1 MNILIGCEYS
11 GIVREAF
18 RKKGHCAYSCDLL
31 PADDESEWHIQNDV
45 LSAINETLPW
55 DLIILHP
62 PCTALAV
69 SGNAHYATG
78 KPKHDERL
86 RSLKWTL
93 QLWEAAKRKAPMV
106 ALENPVG
113 ILSKYMGKPSI
124 IQPYEFGH
132 DASKK
137 TCLWL
142 HNLPP
147 LKSGK
152 YIEPRMVGG
161 MPRWSNQTDSGQNV
175 LGPSPDR
182 WKIRSTT
189 YQGIAGAMADQWGA
203 YEKKPIR

>member
-1 MNILIGCEYS
+1 MDILIGCEYS

-18 RKKGHCAYSCDLL
+18 RKKGHRVYSCDLL
-31 PADDESEWHIQNDV
+31 PADDNSEWHIQNDV
-45 LSAINETLPW
+45 VDAINKTFNW

-69 SGNAHYATG
+69 SGNAHYAPG
-78 KPKHDERL
+78 KPKHAERL
-86 RSLKWTL
+86 ASLEWTIS
-93 QLWEAAKRKAPMV
+93 LWEIAKKKTQMV

-113 ILSKYMGKPSI
+113 ILSNYLGKPSTV
-124 IQPYEFGH
+124 QPYEFGH

-147 LKSGK
+147 LNPTR
-152 YIEPRMVGG
+152 YIKPRMVDG
-161 MPRWSNQTDSGQNV
+161 MKRWGNQTDSGQNK
-175 LGPSPDR
+175 LAPSDDR

-189 YQGIAGAMADQWGA
+189 YQGIADAMADQWG
-203 YEKKPIR
+203 